1 MLAKLKEEAMIG
13 SDELDIFDDLMN
25 VATETIEGRTVP
37 WNIVKSYADEVSRL
51 YVATIKKHSVDFDLK
66 KGFERVWESSLVSTL
81 RAMDIQ
87 NVGIEEA
94 STFFKDFLHG
104 QIGVR
109 AMGYLKSE
117 GLI

>member
-1 MLAKLKEEAMIG
+1 MLAKLKEEAMI
-13 SDELDIFDDLMN
+13 SNNELDIFDDLMN

-37 WNIVKSYADEVSRL
+37 WNIVKSYADEVSKL
-51 YVATIKKHSVDFDLK
+51 YMATIRKHQVDFDLK
-66 KGFERVWESSLVSTL
+66 RGFEKVWESSLVSTL

-87 NVGIEEA
+87 NVCIEEA
-94 STFFKDFLHG
+94 SVFFKDFLRG